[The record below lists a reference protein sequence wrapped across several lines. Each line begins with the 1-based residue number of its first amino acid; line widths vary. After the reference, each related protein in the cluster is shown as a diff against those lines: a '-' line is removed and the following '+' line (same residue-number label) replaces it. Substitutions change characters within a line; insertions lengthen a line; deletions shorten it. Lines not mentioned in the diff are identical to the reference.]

1 MSAAP
6 QIFDTELLIR
16 RQGMAQMPLFLN
28 SEFEVALLDRLNDV
42 TREFEQ
48 AALLGDNTMIE
59 ALRAHPKIKNISCLG
74 PGHFNDERIKL
85 PPQSMDLMI
94 SAWHMG
100 WLNDVPGYLAQV
112 KHILKPDGWFL
123 AVFYGGE
130 SLIEL
135 RQALWQADEEI
146 SGGVNMRVAPMID
159 LRDAAALLQR
169 AQFALPVAD
178 HDVIT
183 VHYPDMFAVMREL
196 RMAGLTNM
204 LTGRP
209 KSLTTKNYFLRAAQI
224 YAEKFSLPDGRI
236 PATAEVISLS
246 AWAPS
251 EGQQK
256 AMIPGTATQRLA
268 DALNAT
274 EHKV

>member
-1 MSAAP
+1 
-6 QIFDTELLIR
+6 
-16 RQGMAQMPLFLN
+16 
-28 SEFEVALLDRLNDV
+28 
-42 TREFEQ
+42 
-48 AALLGDNTMIE
+48 
-59 ALRAHPKIKNISCLG
+59 
-74 PGHFNDERIKL
+74 
-85 PPQSMDLMI
+85 
-94 SAWHMG
+94 
-100 WLNDVPGYLAQV
+100 LAQV